1 MNAVHQ
7 NLFYFIDDS
16 ILRQNLE
23 RVSSHITTLSLLIF
37 SDEYSSAERSSFR
50 KTIIIH
56 TASQIEALL
65 LWYLKQH
72 KTEEECAGV
81 ERTFRID
88 QHIYQLSENERIVRG
103 SDIMK
108 QQKFKFQN
116 VNLAQLVHLCGHF
129 ELLSDT
135 MAERVQEVRKLRNRQ
150 HLGGL
155 ATVDHAYSAEDL
167 AFVWE
172 VSEEV
177 LEYVKKQSNA

>member
-7 NLFYFIDDS
+7 NPFDFIDDS

-23 RVSSHITTLSLLIF
+23 RVSSHIQNLQLLMF
-37 SDEYSSAERSSFR
+37 SEKYPPQEQSSFR

-72 KTEEECAGV
+72 KTEEECASV

-88 QHIYQLSENERIVRG
+88 QHIYQLSDNERIVRG

-116 VNLAQLVHLCGHF
+116 INLAQLVHLCGHF

-167 AFVWE
+167 AFVGE
-172 VSEEV
+172 ISEEV
-177 LEYVKKQSNA
+177 WEYVKKQLNA